1 MTGLCLLDHDEPTTA
16 TPGLHLCPGHLD
28 ALRDDLTTI
37 DRLARLLGD
46 MAIPGRGDGNA
57 RGRAVTAGPPAVLDA
72 LAATD
77 PRTRPEPPAVDPASG
92 RPIDHGDGLVSV
104 VGVVTTWT
112 RHLIDTRRL
121 ASRPATIHDAA
132 RLLVV
137 HLDWCAAQPCVDEMA
152 GDIHDAAHMLRRL
165 AGENLPPVG
174 RHHAPHPRRPDH
186 NCGGR
191 LYPLPWQFGVW
202 CVDCG
207 ETYDGHAELRRL
219 GLVLEG

>member
-1 MTGLCLLDHDEPTTA
+1 MTGLCLLDHGQPTTA

-28 ALRDDLTTI
+28 ALRDDLHTI
-37 DRLARLLGD
+37 DQLARLLGD

-77 PRTRPEPPAVDPASG
+77 PRTRPD
-92 RPIDHGDGLVSV
+92 RGDRLVSV
-104 VGVVTTWT
+104 VGIVTTWT

-121 ASRPATIHDAA
+121 ATRPATIHDAA
-132 RLLVV
+132 QLLVV

-174 RHHAPHPRRPDH
+174 RHRAPHPKHPDRD
-186 NCGGR
+186 CGGR
-191 LYPLPWQFGVW
+191 LHPLPWQFGVW
-202 CVDCG
+202 CIDCG
-207 ETYDGHAELRRL
+207 ETYDGRAELRRL
-219 GLVLEG
+219 GHVLDVREQTR